1 MSNIRT
7 GVLRAVRLLPDAVK
21 IGAAEDKTDFP
32 TDHVAE
38 QEENQISNEDLSED
52 MSSFSGSQVQFKTLE
67 KKREE
72 NQKSYPSKNTENN
85 AKQPTE
91 KGPDPLLELKKQIT
105 DLRDS
110 LSAAETAKADLTGK
124 LASTERE
131 LGSVREACA
140 QKEREVEAGAEAAKE
155 QARTAGHE
163 IGHSEGLESGYKD
176 GIDKAKTEISEQY
189 REKFSDL
196 VKSFEG
202 IASNLE
208 SKFTELV
215 TLNSPRMLRLWQ
227 DMLEKMLQRELN
239 VTPDAVLDVLSSV
252 LSRLSDKNRILIYVA
267 PEDLEILQDSLKGE
281 FEDVLRGVKRLDVK
295 PDASVDKGSCIVE
308 TDLGI
313 YDARWRTQLDQIDG
327 VFEKLLVQLGK
338 PPKLKT
344 EVHAR
349 PKKPIDADIEDI
361 SEDISTENTPED
373 VLEDDYVPEAEE
385 DSGDS
390 EASVAVTPQPKKFVP
405 NKKAPAAKTL
415 VSKKKSGTK

>member
-1 MSNIRT
+1 MSNIRRT

-21 IGAAEDKTDFP
+21 IGIDETALSAD
-32 TDHVAE
+32 
-38 QEENQISNEDLSED
+38 QEEEQISNEGSPDDLSV
-52 MSSFSGSQVQFKTLE
+52 FSGSQIQLQAIE

-72 NQKSYPSKNTENN
+72 NQKVDISKNTSKSAENETDN
-85 AKQPTE
+85 TTKKQIE
-91 KGPDPLLELKKQIT
+91 KEPDPLLELKKQIAE
-105 DLRDS
+105 LRDS
-110 LSAAETAKADLTGK
+110 VSSAEVAKADLTGK

-131 LGSVREACA
+131 LGNVRDACA

-155 QARTAGHE
+155 QARAAGRE
-163 IGHSEGLESGYKD
+163 IGHSEGLERGYKD
-176 GIDKAKTEISEQY
+176 GIEKAKAEISEQY
-189 REKFSDL
+189 REKFSSL
-196 VKSFEG
+196 IKSLEG
-202 IASNLE
+202 VSLSLE
-208 SKFTELV
+208 SKFAELV
-215 TLNSPRMLRLWQ
+215 EMNKPRMLRLWQ

-281 FEDVLRGVKRLDVK
+281 FEDVLRGAKRLEVK

-338 PPKLKT
+338 PPKPKT

-349 PKKPIDADIEDI
+349 PKKPMEFG
-361 SEDISTENTPED
+361 
-373 VLEDDYVPEAEE
+373 E
-385 DSGDS
+385 DSDEDEALDAEPLES
-390 EASVAVTPQPKKFVP
+390 ETPAVATSQPKKP
-405 NKKAPAAKTL
+405 APKKRTPS
-415 VSKKKSGTK
+415 VKKKIGTK